1 VVSAIVIC
9 RETFIQLFGE
19 IIMAQELTVDALTDV
34 AKMTLLSNGGVD
46 NWDWYGQSLEDY
58 GYEEVADPYEDAA
71 NWLSALEA
79 GGVDNWDWYG
89 ESLTGLYEYEE
100 YLEGLDDLTQALDV
114 ISWKAKAEDDEP
126 AVVEV
131 VEVPEPVVEEK
142 PKFSGAAEEALYAR
156 IVSKFGADRADEIL
170 ALAKSNGVW
179 AAHTFPTEFDKA
191 IKVIKK
197 GVEDPLEKARAA
209 LYAAVVRNG
218 KLDKFLD
225 ELV

>member
-1 VVSAIVIC
+1 VLLLYV
-9 RETFIQLFGE
+9 EKNFIQLFGE
-19 IIMAQELTVDALTDV
+19 RTMTQELTVAALTDV

-89 ESLTGLYEYEE
+89 ESLTGFYEYEE

-114 ISWKAKAEDDEP
+114 ISWKAEAEDDEP

-131 VEVPEPVVEEK
+131 VEVPEPVEEK
-142 PKFSGAAEEALYAR
+142 PKFSGAVEEALYAR
-156 IVSKFGADRADEIL
+156 IVSKFGVDRADEIL

-197 GVEDPLEKARAA
+197 GVEDPLEKAREA
-209 LYAAVVRNG
+209 LYVAVVRNG

>member
-1 VVSAIVIC
+1 VLLLYV
-9 RETFIQLFGE
+9 EKNFIQLFGE
-19 IIMAQELTVDALTDV
+19 RTMTQELTVAALTDV

-114 ISWKAKAEDDEP
+114 ISWKDKVDSEP

-142 PKFSGAAEEALYAR
+142 PKFSGATEEALYAR
-156 IVSKFGADRADEIL
+156 IVNKFGADRADEIL
-170 ALAKSNGVW
+170 ALAKEKGVW
-179 AAHTFPTEFDKA
+179 AAHTFPTEFNKA
-191 IKVIKK
+191 VKVIKK
-197 GVEDPLEKARAA
+197 GVEDPLEKAREA
-209 LYAAVVRNG
+209 LYVAVVRNG